1 MTRLIP
7 YCWISI
13 GIHAA
18 VVGTAVWWGWLD
30 VHPFLQTGPAT
41 ARRMSLLMVVGN
53 PVPAAP
59 SMAAMPPA
67 YRNISRASECPPI
80 LEKWAQPVFHPQDIA
95 AAETRSGAG
104 DFVPNGTAQTARTPS
119 RASLANPPGRSGLA
133 SEEGTPGEMDVHL
146 AHIRSRIEN
155 NKKYPSLAWHAGDE
169 GEMVFSVT
177 IDDGGKIAAIETVSS
192 RSSER
197 LLAAGRRAVED
208 AGPFDRPP
216 PRWRKGLT
224 VRVPIRFSLSCF

>member
-7 YCWISI
+7 YLWISI

-18 VVGTAVWWGWLD
+18 IVAAVAGWSGWLGA
-30 VHPFLQTGPAT
+30 HQAPQAGQAPS
-41 ARRMSLLMVVGN
+41 RRISLLMVVGN

-59 SMAAMPPA
+59 SMPTAPPA
-67 YRNISRASECPPI
+67 YRNISHAIESPPVSE
-80 LEKWAQPVFHPQDIA
+80 KSAQPVFHPQDIVE
-95 AAETRSGAG
+95 AETRSSTG
-104 DFVPNGTAQTARTPS
+104 DFVRDGTARPPS
-119 RASLANPPGRSGLA
+119 PAFLASPPGRSGLA
-133 SEEGTPGEMDVHL
+133 SEEGAPGQMDAYL

-177 IDDGGKIAAIETVSS
+177 IDGGGKIAAIEIVSS

-197 LLAAGRRAVED
+197 LLAAGRRSVED

-216 PRWRKGLT
+216 PRWRNGLT
-224 VRVPIRFSLSCF
+224 VRVPIRFAISRL